1 LAAVFDELGGFFNK
15 SYVASKSINIDQ
27 AYSAQ

>member
-1 LAAVFDELGGFFNK
+1 VCGTLSGFFNK

-27 AYSAQ
+27 AYSAQR